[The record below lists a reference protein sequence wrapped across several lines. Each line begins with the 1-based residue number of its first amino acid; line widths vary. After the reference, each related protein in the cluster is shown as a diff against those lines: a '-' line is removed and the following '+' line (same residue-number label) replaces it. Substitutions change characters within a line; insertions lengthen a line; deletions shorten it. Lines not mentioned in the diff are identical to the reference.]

1 VDPWHW
7 LSKFDNSTADPNG
20 MPSVWIP
27 GGSHCSQMGESS
39 PTENVYLAEARVR
52 IAAVLAS
59 WMAQ

>member
-1 VDPWHW
+1 
-7 LSKFDNSTADPNG
+7 LSKFDNSTADPSG

-39 PTENVYLAEARVR
+39 PSENVYLAEARVR